1 MIPEPLR
8 DEIRQVESDRKI
20 AAELIAESDLIYV
33 IFKSY
38 PILGAK
44 YDRRATDVMIMATVE
59 YPKTALDMFFTPTDI
74 RRVDGE
80 MPEAT
85 SVVTHMG
92 AEWLQWSIHPY
103 RQYPWDPARD
113 DLPGFLLY
121 VDQRFRNGD

>member
-8 DEIRQVESDRKI
+8 DAIQQVESKKKI
-20 AAELIAESDLIYV
+20 EAELVEESDLIYV

-38 PILGAK
+38 PIPEAK
-44 YDRRATDVMIMATVE
+44 YDGDATDIMIMATVK

-74 RRVDGE
+74 RRTDGE

-85 SVVTHMG
+85 SVVSHAGT
-92 AEWLQWSIHPY
+92 EWLQWSIHPY